1 MDVGTDSTQGENHG
15 ESSISDSNIVR
26 EQNKTEPININR
38 GRRRP
43 SGKSCTD
50 QEKVRTTIFG
60 SKRGE
65 SLNKRDLIAVAI
77 LTF

>member
-1 MDVGTDSTQGENHG
+1 MDVGTDSTQGESHG
-15 ESSISDSNIVR
+15 ESSTTDSNTQG

-50 QEKVRTTIFG
+50 QEKVINTIF
-60 SKRGE
+60 SSNRGE
-65 SLNKRDLIAVAI
+65 TLNYNIHVL
-77 LTF
+77 